1 MCHTSNTN
9 HTWILKK
16 KTKRPSVKFLIL
28 LLFQKFHVIIGF
40 FYTMQYNSPNE
51 NVKTH
56 LKEVIY
62 NAYYFK
68 NGKKKKNAKILC
80 FWVTNEPILSRLKG
94 ETKDNI
100 CYTENEVIDSKDFL
114 FNNTFVEFSTLL
126 KSAYRW
132 RELVFTIIFI
142 SKLTIVSLLSL
153 RWFCVHSNI

>member
-68 NGKKKKNAKILC
+68 NGKKKKTLKFYVFGLRMNLFCQDSREKRKTTYVTQKMKSSIVKIFC
-80 FWVTNEPILSRLKG
+80 SITHLS
-94 ETKDNI
+94 
-100 CYTENEVIDSKDFL
+100 S
-114 FNNTFVEFSTLL
+114 
-126 KSAYRW
+126 SAR
-132 RELVFTIIFI
+132 
-142 SKLTIVSLLSL
+142 
-153 RWFCVHSNI
+153 C